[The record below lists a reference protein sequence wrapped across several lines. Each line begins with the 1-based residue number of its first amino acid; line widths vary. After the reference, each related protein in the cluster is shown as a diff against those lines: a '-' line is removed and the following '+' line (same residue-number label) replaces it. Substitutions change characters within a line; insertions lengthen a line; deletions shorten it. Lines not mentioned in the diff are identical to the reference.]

1 MRWTDSGLVSY
12 GAPLAS
18 VGVHLASNGAL
29 LVTDVDQKCIKQTS
43 SLFFQGAGGGGT
55 GSRGGGTGGNLP
67 PQLGSCGG
75 AALQL

>member
-55 GSRGGGTGGNLP
+55 GGNLP